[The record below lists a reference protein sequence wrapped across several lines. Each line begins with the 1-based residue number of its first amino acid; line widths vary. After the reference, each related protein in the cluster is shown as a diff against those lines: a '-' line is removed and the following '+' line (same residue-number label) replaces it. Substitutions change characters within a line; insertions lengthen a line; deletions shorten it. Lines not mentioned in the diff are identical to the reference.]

1 MDPTKDLS
9 RLISEHKYD
18 EAFIIALQRSEVS
31 IVSWLCSQVSII
43 LSIPHSFVCDEMKLV
58 CRWKLVFLVM
68 KLVLAIS
75 SYLSFMRTWKMFS
88 SSFSM
93 GPF

>member
-43 LSIPHSFVCDEMKLV
+43 LSIPDLFECDEMKLM
-58 CRWKLVFLVM
+58 CSWKLMFLV
-68 KLVLAIS
+68 KLVLTRTIC
-75 SYLSFMRTWKMFS
+75 LSFMRTWKMF
-88 SSFSM
+88 
-93 GPF
+93 